1 MRRNFI
7 LSESEIRQLVKK
19 TLLNEQLTNSNYKPN
34 FDTKL
39 NLPKLTL
46 PSTNTQS
53 TNTTGNKSIQD
64 LQTLLASKGFTEVG
78 TADNKAGQNTLSA
91 LNRALGLG
99 LTMYR
104 PQTNQQT
111 TTPQKNI
118 VKSPST
124 VDFEKINNPSP
135 DGKLAGVNTNQG
147 TQITPANQT
156 DYAANKLTGKQA
168 PSVPN
173 QTPTYTDQNKIP
185 GLEDQK

>member
-19 TLLNEQLTNSNYKPN
+19 TLLKEENRN
-34 FDTKL
+34 
-39 NLPKLTL
+39 
-46 PSTNTQS
+46 
-53 TNTTGNKSIQD
+53 IQD

-78 TADNKAGQNTLSA
+78 AADNKAGQNTLSA

-111 TTPQKNI
+111 TQQKNI
-118 VKSPST
+118 VKSPNT
-124 VDFEKINNPSP
+124 VDFTKINPQSP
-135 DGKLAGVNTNQG
+135 DGKLAGDNTNQG

-156 DYAANKLTGKQA
+156 DYAANDLTRKQA
-168 PSVPN
+168 PQIPAEIGGPQSYS
-173 QTPTYTDQNKIP
+173 TMKI
-185 GLEDQK
+185 